1 MSPGTPERPLSD
13 LGLKGYTAYWV
24 STLLRVCKQLLASAP
39 PLPDSHLPPIKPG
52 SRPLRTRRA
61 GLDESERIVV
71 NDVGQWSYNSRGFKL
86 IPCYQLEMRR
96 IKEPNRAGQYA
107 VSLNLSDLARAAHL
121 RIDDTAFTMAELGFL
136 QQRRPTTSTTQPQSN
151 EEDVDL
157 DGNAD
162 EDEGDNADLGE
173 WKHVELV
180 ISRQMVDDAWASWRV
195 RDKGV
200 LDEQYV
206 LL

>member
-1 MSPGTPERPLSD
+1 
-13 LGLKGYTAYWV
+13 
-24 STLLRVCKQLLASAP
+24 
-39 PLPDSHLPPIKPG
+39 
-52 SRPLRTRRA
+52 
-61 GLDESERIVV
+61 
-71 NDVGQWSYNSRGFKL
+71 
-86 IPCYQLEMRR
+86 MRR

-206 LL
+206 LLQKHEKGGDICCI